1 MGGLHYLMS
10 MPCHG
15 LPLIICRAPPFT
27 AFSPFHGPQVLRGP
41 IAVFPAFYR
50 ALLNGRPEDYL
61 ISPLP
66 TCRGLICIIGTQG
79 IIVSSQGGNDFVKRE
94 FVMRYKREKVTPDL
108 RLIVNN
114 H

>member
-1 MGGLHYLMS
+1 MGGLHHLMS

-61 ISPLP
+61 IGPCQHDMYNWCGAYHCL
-66 TCRGLICIIGTQG
+66 
-79 IIVSSQGGNDFVKRE
+79 SSQGGNDFVKRE
-94 FVMRYKREKVTPDL
+94 FVM
-108 RLIVNN
+108 
-114 H
+114 

>member
-1 MGGLHYLMS
+1 MLCYLMS

-27 AFSPFHGPQVLRGP
+27 AFSPFHGPQVLRGGP

-66 TCRGLICIIGTQG
+66 TCRGLICIIGIQR
-79 IIVSSQGGNDFVKRE
+79 VSLSSQGGNDFVKRE
-94 FVMRYKREKVTPDL
+94 YVM
-108 RLIVNN
+108 
-114 H
+114 